1 MADKVAV
8 DGNSVL
14 CLPQMHPIR
23 LYVDWAF
30 PFLQKKNIRRYARSG
45 IRRKCRIRQTDG
57 SEQFSSLRDISAH
70 VGRCLVHCALGCDI
84 SNNTARTNLL
94 QRFSEKI
101 IMNQKI
107 ILVKLL
113 VGNLVTTEGNIAYCQ
128 VEEIPAL
135 RFFKAADCDPR
146 IGIKLP
152 RNAPCNAVQ
161 FHAIKPA
168 AAHVIRQHAEKIAY
182 AAGRF
187 QNITRAKPH
196 FFNRVIH
203 SANNRWR
210 CVMRVERRAACRI
223 VFLLCQQFFE
233 LPIFF

>member
-1 MADKVAV
+1 
-8 DGNSVL
+8 
-14 CLPQMHPIR
+14 
-23 LYVDWAF
+23 
-30 PFLQKKNIRRYARSG
+30 
-45 IRRKCRIRQTDG
+45 
-57 SEQFSSLRDISAH
+57 
-70 VGRCLVHCALGCDI
+70 
-84 SNNTARTNLL
+84 
-94 QRFSEKI
+94 
-101 IMNQKI
+101 MNQKI

-135 RFFKAADCDPR
+135 RFFKAADCDLR

-161 FHAIKPA
+161 FHAIKSA